1 MGLEA
6 ASYISQLDTAN
17 PGGSDAYSTADDH
30 LRLIKAVLKTQ
41 FPNLG
46 AAAVS
51 PTAAELNVLAGST
64 GAVER
69 QANKNAAS
77 GYAGLD
83 ASSRLAKAQQHAQ
96 TAYLDAAMFFTGS
109 EIRITNIAPIL
120 MFAQTDGATNEKNY
134 GWVVDDTAISLRFY
148 DDAFSGYTVPL
159 YIGRIGTTV
168 GAVALAGT
176 GLTFNGTNV
185 MLTNTAV
192 TNAQVPQSAVT
203 QHQAALSIAF
213 TQLTGSISN
222 AQVPVGAVTQHQGS
236 LSIAWSQV
244 TGVPSST
251 GTGANTLALRDANGY
266 LFAAY
271 LNQSSS
277 NGENPT
283 ISQFIVNNGAD
294 GFLRKASLAH
304 VASSIQSS
312 LSIAWSQLFNVPGSF
327 TPSAHNQDASTIN
340 SGTFADARIALS
352 NVSQHAGSIKTR
364 NHGSKAGTTV
374 TLSTADPSGGTDGD
388 LWYKY

>member
-6 ASYISQLDTAN
+6 ASYISQLDSAN

-51 PTAAELNVLAGST
+51 PTAAELNVLVGST

-83 ASSRLAKAQQHAQ
+83 ASSRLTKTLQHTQ
-96 TAYLDAAMFFTGS
+96 TAYLDAANVFTADQRIQNTQPNIYLRETDAGANAKLWRIVASGETMLFMLGDDAEGTFNSFLMVGRSGATPGAITFTGTS
-109 EIRITNIAPIL
+109 MTL
-120 MFAQTDGATNEKNY
+120 
-134 GWVVDDTAISLRFY
+134 
-148 DDAFSGYTVPL
+148 
-159 YIGRIGTTV
+159 
-168 GAVALAGT
+168 
-176 GLTFNGTNV
+176 NGTNV

-192 TNAQVPQSAVT
+192 TNGQVPQSAVT
-203 QHQAALSIAF
+203 QHQAALAIAF
-213 TQLTGSISN
+213 TQLTGSIAS

-236 LSIAWSQV
+236 LSIATSQL
-244 TGVPSST
+244 T
-251 GTGANTLALRDANGY
+251 GTLADARV
-266 LFAAY
+266 AA
-271 LNQSSS
+271 S
-277 NGENPT
+277 NVT
-283 ISQFIVNNGAD
+283 QHQA
-294 GFLRKASLAH
+294 
-304 VASSIQSS
+304 S
-312 LSIAWSQLFNVPGSF
+312 LSIATSQLTGSLPDARVAQSNVTQHQAALSIGWGQLTGIPGSF